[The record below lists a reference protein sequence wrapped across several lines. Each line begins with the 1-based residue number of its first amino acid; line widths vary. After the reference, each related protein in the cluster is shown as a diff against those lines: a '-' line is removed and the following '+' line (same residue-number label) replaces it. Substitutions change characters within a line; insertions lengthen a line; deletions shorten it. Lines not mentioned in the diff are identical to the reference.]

1 MQEVSNLTLNVAD
14 YLVPDA
20 GACEEDL
27 EDDGT
32 AGHLRQT
39 VAAGLIG
46 ERHQIGVFD
55 RHARVVQKLAGG
67 DVLDAPRNGAGRRR
81 ARRPPAASVAARTG
95 RARRMNRLAVAER
108 SRRVSRE
115 ISRSG
120 DTPVAVGSQTA
131 ARVPPIRRTACIVG

>member
-81 ARRPPAASVAARTG
+81 RQAATG
-95 RARRMNRLAVAER
+95 GF
-108 SRRVSRE
+108 
-115 ISRSG
+115 RSG
-120 DTPVAVGSQTA
+120 ADGQGQEDEQAGGGGAKQE
-131 ARVPPIRRTACIVG
+131 G